1 MELVEGPMRWE
12 VGPES
17 FQILATTTEARLEWD
32 GKVVTLPSGQ
42 SVLLPAGLG
51 SVEVT
56 GNFLRVGVP

>member
-1 MELVEGPMRWE
+1 MRWE